1 MKMMIFL
8 LQSDTKPTV
17 YINTFSNLTRLFKIG
32 IFTALLSTF
41 EVYGYEGP
49 LFDAM
54 AQLDER
60 PGFEKSIFLTILCR

>member
-1 MKMMIFL
+1 MKRMIFL

>member
-1 MKMMIFL
+1 M

-17 YINTFSNLTRLFKIG
+17 YINTFSNLTRLYKIG

>member
-1 MKMMIFL
+1 MIFL

-60 PGFEKSIFLTILCR
+60 PGFEKSIFLTILC

>member
-1 MKMMIFL
+1 MKRMIFL

-60 PGFEKSIFLTILCR
+60 PGFEKSIFLTILC